1 MSPRADWPQIKH
13 HLRHFRAEKVVA
25 TCLAGVLI
33 VYTPSVMLPFGRL
46 PNRWIRSLGLTT
58 LAVLAA
64 SGCDRPGDPPA
75 APQVLRVAT
84 AFAPF
89 STRLTEEYRRTMPE
103 LDIQERNAGSS
114 TQVLRQIEA
123 GDLDAGVALADDAYR
138 AYFGPRAGSAPPT
151 SAVRAISLLQPLPT
165 YLLAR
170 TGSGVRRVEDLK
182 GKVVAVGPENSSVW
196 KLGTLVL
203 KAFDVDP
210 VTVKAMSSRE
220 LAVEGLKDGSL
231 DAIMLPGYVYPEALT
246 EGLLRDGGAYLLP
259 IDGPAVER
267 LRKESPFVRVV
278 MIPRDIYPGQNQ
290 IIPTVGI
297 DMMIVCRRDLDED
310 LVYRLADQLFAVFPR
325 LARIEATLR
334 FLNLDEAPATPIPLH
349 PGAARYFREREL
361 SR

>member
-1 MSPRADWPQIKH
+1 MSRLPSECPRG
-13 HLRHFRAEKVVA
+13 
-25 TCLAGVLI
+25 AGI
-33 VYTPSVMLPFGRL
+33 VYTPSVMTPFRRWLARL
-46 PNRWIRSLGLTT
+46 ARPLCLVA
-58 LAVLAA
+58 LASAAA
-64 SGCDRPGDPPA
+64 SGCRPPA
-75 APQVLRVAT
+75 EGAATRPTLRVAT

-89 STRLTEEYRRTMPE
+89 STRLTEEYRRAMPE
-103 LDIQERNAGSS
+103 LDIQEQDASAS
-114 TQVLRQIEA
+114 APVLRRIEA
-123 GDLDAGVALADDAYR
+123 GTLDFGVVLADDAYR
-138 AYFGPRAGSAPPT
+138 AYFGSGQADAAPSS
-151 SAVRAISLLQPLPT
+151 SAVRAISLLQPLPI

-170 TGSGVRRVEDLK
+170 AGSGVHRIEDLK
-182 GKVVAVGPENSSVW
+182 GKVVAAGPENSSAW

-203 KAFDVDP
+203 KAFDVEP

-220 LAVEGLKDGSL
+220 LAVAGLKDGSL

-259 IDGPAVER
+259 IGGPPVER
-267 LRKESPFVRVV
+267 LRRDSPFVRVV
-278 MIPRDIYPGQNQ
+278 MIPRDIYPGQDQ
-290 IIPTVGI
+290 IVPTVGI
-297 DMMIVCRRDLDED
+297 DMMIVCRRDLDEA